1 MTLPVP
7 TLDEIVCNPSLARE
21 LAPRVVASLLG
32 QAHVA
37 IAALGARLLVASVER
52 NEPRPADHE
61 PARLMTAA
69 EVSVRLGFKRG
80 YIYELARA
88 GKIKAL
94 RQGKYTRFTEA
105 ALLEYIAGND
115 AAASLGISKMLSS
128 GLTQVSNL
136 LMVWCMD
143 PEQFKSGRSAIG
155 LTQTELATRLGVHPL
170 TVSRWERG
178 FSLIPNPVEK
188 LMQLWVKARR
198 GGRRK
203 R

>member
-128 GLTQVSNL
+128 GVDTGKQSAYG
-136 LMVWCMD
+136 MVHGPRTVQKRSQRNRPHANGTGDSLGCPPADRQPLGARILAD
-143 PEQFKSGRSAIG
+143 P
-155 LTQTELATRLGVHPL
+155 
-170 TVSRWERG
+170 
-178 FSLIPNPVEK
+178 
-188 LMQLWVKARR
+188 
-198 GGRRK
+198 
-203 R
+203 